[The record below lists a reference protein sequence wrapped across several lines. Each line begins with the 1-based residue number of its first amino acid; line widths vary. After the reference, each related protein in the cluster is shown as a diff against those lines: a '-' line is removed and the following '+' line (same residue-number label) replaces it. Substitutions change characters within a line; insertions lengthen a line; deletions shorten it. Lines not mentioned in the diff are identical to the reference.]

1 MKLSE
6 LTATAPA
13 PMTMAEASPAGLL
26 APGNIDLTKRPIA
39 HNADGSYSTVRS
51 ISVDQDGRSY
61 LIPTVV
67 GGQVVSNDDAI
78 RHFQQ
83 TGENLGQFKTWQDA
97 DAYAKQLHDQ
107 QAAAYDQRARA
118 GQPARMK
125 LSDLTGQAPVAPVGQ
140 LPTQVVHASD
150 QQAAEQSGNR
160 TLAIQ
165 DALGQSPLG
174 IVAAL
179 GNLLRTK
186 ADASLP
192 EDSIIRRGT
201 DAVADNAIG
210 APVAAMHHA
219 QNIPVGLGQLVAH
232 GIGGGTADAADRF
245 ARDRE
250 ETYQSGI
257 PTNVGSVTGAIVG
270 EVAPFAAGIGSLRAA
285 GVIPKAETTLQKLGQ
300 LAVEGGAIGAA
311 QPVTSGPQLNDMERL
326 VAGGDSGPSFAQQKA
341 LQVGVGAA
349 TGPVLHGV
357 GSGVSA
363 VRRGVSDVLEHVRDP
378 QAIADRQIL
387 ARFGNDP
394 QAVTNLRAAMPDV
407 PGERLTAAQANPS
420 PEAVAQ
426 ERVLR
431 NNPATAA
438 DFVRGDNA
446 NNAARM
452 DVIQKLAG
460 TDADLEA
467 AKLARKQAA
476 APFIDQHLTPA
487 TPAIRWNDAGKQID
501 DALSKPMTRG
511 DDYRALQEARGI
523 VAKVKGGTLQE
534 DDAYPLLQELEQGVG
549 SPRAQKAFADAFGS
563 IDRNMIDPA
572 PIVKQLALLRN
583 TGQGARATIRPAL
596 DAIANTLKESQNTRG
611 FVPVDVLDSVR
622 QNIKDYIVKPNG
634 ALASG
639 QEIAALDP
647 VKAKLTALIDAHAP
661 GYSDYLATYARNSEP
676 VNTMESVRKL
686 LDPNSPHSLNAA
698 GDPQLTI
705 TRLRQVLRGDDK
717 ARYPMSDAARQQ
729 LDAVRASL
737 ERRMISDNKLAA
749 SGPGTA
755 ADLQAGQGSAIGR
768 GLFGD
773 PLAGKP
779 GALSRSI
786 GIGLGGTLGHMVPVP
801 GAGIAGAMLG
811 GLLPEAAQGVNAK
824 IAQRIGSTALDS
836 RATADAI
843 ERALLKQSQKKPSKL
858 GDLLLLEG
866 QVHGAQSQG
875 QRP

>member
-6 LTATAPA
+6 LTAAP
-13 PMTMAEASPAGLL
+13 
-26 APGNIDLTKRPIA
+26 
-39 HNADGSYSTVRS
+39 
-51 ISVDQDGRSY
+51 
-61 LIPTVV
+61 
-67 GGQVVSNDDAI
+67 
-78 RHFQQ
+78 QQ
-83 TGENLGQFKTWQDA
+83 TA
-97 DAYAKQLHDQ
+97 SS
-107 QAAAYDQRARA
+107 
-118 GQPARMK
+118 PARMK
-125 LSDLTGQAPVAPVGQ
+125 LSDLTGQAPAAPVEQ
-140 LPTQVVHASD
+140 LPTQVVHAGD
-150 QQAAEQSGNR
+150 QQRAEQGANR
-160 TLAIQ
+160 TIAIN
-165 DALGQSPLG
+165 DSLGSSPLG
-174 IVAAL
+174 LVAAL
-179 GNLLRTK
+179 ANLARMKT
-186 ADASLP
+186 DASLP
-192 EDSIIRRGT
+192 EDSTLRKVVDT
-201 DAVADNAIG
+201 TADNAIG

-232 GIGGGTADAADRF
+232 GIGGGAADAADRF

-257 PTNVGSVTGAIVG
+257 PTNPGSVAGAIVG

-311 QPVTSGPQLNDMERL
+311 QPAL
-326 VAGGDSGPSFAQQKA
+326 GDGSFAAQKA
-341 LQVGVGAA
+341 LQVGTGAA
-349 TGPVLHGV
+349 TGPVLHGI
-357 GSGVSA
+357 GKGAGAIRS
-363 VRRGVSDVLEHVRDP
+363 GVSDVLEHVRDP

-394 QAVTNLRAAMPDV
+394 QAVANLRAAVPDV

-452 DVIQKLAG
+452 DVVTKLAG

-476 APFIDQHLTPA
+476 QPFIDQHLTPA
-487 TPAIRWNDAGKQID
+487 TPEIRWNDAGKQID
-501 DALSKPMTRG
+501 DALNKPMTRG

-534 DDAYPLLQELEQGVG
+534 DDAHPMLQELEQSVS
-549 SPRAQKAFADAFGS
+549 SPRAQKAFASAFGS
-563 IDRNMIDPA
+563 IDRNMIDPT
-572 PIVKQLALLRN
+572 PIINQLALLRN

-596 DAIANTLKESQNTRG
+596 DAIANTIKESQNTRG
-611 FVPVDVLDSVR
+611 KVPVDVLDSVR

-676 VNTMESVRKL
+676 INTMESVRKL

-698 GDPQLTI
+698 GDPQLAI

-717 ARYPMSDAARQQ
+717 ARYPMSDAARKQ

-786 GIGLGGTLGHMVPVP
+786 GIGLGGTLGHMIPVP

-836 RATADAI
+836 QATADSI
-843 ERALLKQSQKKPSKL
+843 ERALLKQAQKKKPGAL
-858 GDLLLLEG
+858 GDLLMLEG

>member
-6 LTATAPA
+6 LTSAQPSQ
-13 PMTMAEASPAGLL
+13 ASA
-26 APGNIDLTKRPIA
+26 
-39 HNADGSYSTVRS
+39 
-51 ISVDQDGRSY
+51 
-61 LIPTVV
+61 
-67 GGQVVSNDDAI
+67 
-78 RHFQQ
+78 
-83 TGENLGQFKTWQDA
+83 
-97 DAYAKQLHDQ
+97 
-107 QAAAYDQRARA
+107 
-118 GQPARMK
+118 QPARMK
-125 LSDLTGQAPVAPVGQ
+125 LSDLAGQVPAATPDQ
-140 LPTQVVHASD
+140 MPTVTVRPGAQDDGGGVLGFLRKGYDFNDSMGSEQNFLDATVHH
-150 QQAAEQSGNR
+150 
-160 TLAIQ
+160 
-165 DALGQSPLG
+165 LG
-174 IVAAL
+174 
-179 GNLLRTK
+179 
-186 ADASLP
+186 
-192 EDSIIRRGT
+192 
-201 DAVADNAIG
+201 
-210 APVAAMHHA
+210 
-219 QNIPVGLGQLVAH
+219 NIPVGIGQLIAH
-232 GIGGGTADAADRF
+232 NLKDSPIGMGLAAGTRLAGAQPGASDALLDGAARRLDRLTK
-245 ARDRE
+245 DRE
-250 ETYQSGI
+250 EAYQAAV
-257 PTNVGSVTGAIVG
+257 PTNPASVAGAVAG
-270 EVAPFAAGIGSLRAA
+270 EVAPWAIGLGEARAA

-300 LAVEGGAIGAA
+300 LGVEGGLMGAA
-311 QPVTSGPQLNDMERL
+311 LPVTSGPELNDMERL
-326 VAGGDSGPSFAQQKA
+326 VAGGAAEPSFAKQKA
-341 LQVGVGAA
+341 LQVGVGGIA
-349 TGPVLHGV
+349 GPVLHV
-357 GSGVSA
+357 GGKGAGALRSGI
-363 VRRGVSDVLEHVRDP
+363 GDVLEHVRNP

-394 QAVTNLRAAMPDV
+394 QAVANLRAAVPDV

-420 PEAVAQ
+420 PEALAQ

-452 DVIQKLAG
+452 DVVTRLAG

-476 APFIDQHLTPA
+476 QPFIDQHLTPA
-487 TPAIRWNDAGKQID
+487 TPEIRWGEAGKQID
-501 DALSKPMTRG
+501 GVLSKPMTRG

-523 VAKVKGGTLQE
+523 VAKVRSGALQE
-534 DDAYPLLQELEQGVG
+534 DDAYPLLQELEQSVS
-549 SPRAQKAFADAFGS
+549 SPKAQKALADAFGS
-563 IDRNMIDPA
+563 IDRNMIDPTA
-572 PIVKQLALLRN
+572 IINQLALLRN

-596 DAIANTLKESQNTRG
+596 DAIANTLKEAQNTRG
-611 FVPVDVLDSVR
+611 KVPVDVLDSVR

-686 LDPNSPHSLNAA
+686 LDPNGPHSLNAA

-717 ARYPMSDAARQQ
+717 ARYPMSDAARKQ

-786 GIGLGGTLGHMVPVP
+786 GIGLGGTLGHMVPLP

-836 RATADAI
+836 QATADAI

-858 GDLLLLEG
+858 GELLLLG
-866 QVHGAQSQG
+866 NG
-875 QRP
+875 P

>member
-6 LTATAPA
+6 LTATAPSQ
-13 PMTMAEASPAGLL
+13 ASA
-26 APGNIDLTKRPIA
+26 
-39 HNADGSYSTVRS
+39 
-51 ISVDQDGRSY
+51 
-61 LIPTVV
+61 
-67 GGQVVSNDDAI
+67 
-78 RHFQQ
+78 
-83 TGENLGQFKTWQDA
+83 
-97 DAYAKQLHDQ
+97 
-107 QAAAYDQRARA
+107 
-118 GQPARMK
+118 QPAHMK
-125 LSDLTGQAPVAPVGQ
+125 LSDLTGQAPAAPIDQ
-140 LPTQVVHASD
+140 LPTQVV
-150 QQAAEQSGNR
+150 QAPARLPGVLGTVNDFGND
-160 TLAIQ
+160 LG
-165 DALGQSPLG
+165 DAFAHHVGNIPVGVAQLIAHGVKDSPLG
-174 IVAAL
+174 IGMEL
-179 GNLLRTK
+179 GNRLGGGEAGSTDRI
-186 ADASLP
+186 ADALNHRLDSLVKER
-192 EDSIIRRGT
+192 EDQYQE
-201 DAVADNAIG
+201 AV
-210 APVAAMHHA
+210 
-219 QNIPVGLGQLVAH
+219 
-232 GIGGGTADAADRF
+232 
-245 ARDRE
+245 
-250 ETYQSGI
+250 
-257 PTNVGSVTGAIVG
+257 PTNTASVTGAALG
-270 EVAPFAAGIGSLRAA
+270 EVLPWLIGLGEARAA
-285 GVIPKAETTLQKLGQ
+285 GLIPKATTTIQKLGQ

-394 QAVTNLRAAMPDV
+394 QAVANLRTAVPDV

-426 ERVLR
+426 ERALR
-431 NNPATAA
+431 NNPTTAA

-583 TGQGARATIRPAL
+583 TGQGVRATIRPAL

-611 FVPVDVLDSVR
+611 KVPVDVLDSVR

-824 IAQRIGSTALDS
+824 IAQRIGSTALDNQ
-836 RATADAI
+836 ATADAI
-843 ERALLKQSQKKPSKL
+843 ERALLKKPTTKKPSKL
-858 GDLLLLEG
+858 GELLLLEG
-866 QVHGAQSQG
+866 QTNGAQSQG
-875 QRP
+875 HR